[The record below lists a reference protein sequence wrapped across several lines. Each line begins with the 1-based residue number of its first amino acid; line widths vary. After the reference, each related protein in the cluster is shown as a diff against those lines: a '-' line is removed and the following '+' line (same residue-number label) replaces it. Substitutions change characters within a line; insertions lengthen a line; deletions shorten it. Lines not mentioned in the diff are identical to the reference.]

1 MASTYFGLT
10 FPDLGKING
19 QLFYCVGQGTRK
31 TKTNVQI
38 NGSSAAP
45 KSHENIRSES
55 KLDFFLFHVFNP
67 FFQTYYCSFYLT
79 LLTVFFIYDD
89 NLPLMSF
96 WNIQRFKASLSMY
109 IIIVMFRLIIYI
121 KSLFHIRKR
130 KLKKKIFR
138 CQRFDWNNFSLK
150 INT

>member
-130 KLKKKIFR
+130 KFKKKSFGANVLIGII
-138 CQRFDWNNFSLK
+138 SLSR
-150 INT
+150 

>member
-55 KLDFFLFHVFNP
+55 KLFFYLFHVFNP
-67 FFQTYYCSFYLT
+67 FFRPIIVLFTSHCKQ
-79 LLTVFFIYDD
+79 FFLIYDN

-109 IIIVMFRLIIYI
+109 IIIVMFRLIIYF

-130 KLKKKIFR
+130 KLKKKSFGANVLIGII
-138 CQRFDWNNFSLK
+138 SLSR
-150 INT
+150 

>member
-96 WNIQRFKASLSMY
+96 WNVQRFKASLSMY

-130 KLKKKIFR
+130 KFKKKSFGANVLIGIIFLSR
-138 CQRFDWNNFSLK
+138 
-150 INT
+150 

>member
-55 KLDFFLFHVFNP
+55 KLNFFLFHVFNP

-79 LLTVFFIYDD
+79 LLTFFFIYDD

-130 KLKKKIFR
+130 KFKKNLSVPTF
-138 CQRFDWNNFSLK
+138 WLE
-150 INT
+150 

>member
-19 QLFYCVGQGTRK
+19 QLFYCVGQETRK

-55 KLDFFLFHVFNP
+55 KLNFFLFHVFNP
-67 FFQTYYCSFYLT
+67 FFSDLLLFFLPHIVNSFLYMTTICL
-79 LLTVFFIYDD
+79 
-89 NLPLMSF
+89 
-96 WNIQRFKASLSMY
+96 
-109 IIIVMFRLIIYI
+109 
-121 KSLFHIRKR
+121 
-130 KLKKKIFR
+130 
-138 CQRFDWNNFSLK
+138 
-150 INT
+150 

>member
-55 KLDFFLFHVFNP
+55 KLDFFLFYVFSP
-67 FFQTYYCSFYLT
+67 FFSDLLLFFLPHIVNSFFYIWRQFAFD
-79 LLTVFFIYDD
+79 VF
-89 NLPLMSF
+89 
-96 WNIQRFKASLSMY
+96 
-109 IIIVMFRLIIYI
+109 
-121 KSLFHIRKR
+121 
-130 KLKKKIFR
+130 LKHTKV
-138 CQRFDWNNFSLK
+138 QS
-150 INT
+150 

>member
-19 QLFYCVGQGTRK
+19 QLFYCVGQETRK

-38 NGSSAAP
+38 NGSAAAP
-45 KSHENIRSES
+45 ISHENIRSES
-55 KLDFFLFHVFNP
+55 KLDFFLILFHVFSP
-67 FFQTYYCSFYLT
+67 FFRPIIVLFTSHCKQ
-79 LLTVFFIYDD
+79 FFLIYDN

-109 IIIVMFRLIIYI
+109 IIIVMFRLIIYF

-130 KLKKKIFR
+130 KFKKKSFGANVLIGIIFLSR
-138 CQRFDWNNFSLK
+138 
-150 INT
+150 

>member
-55 KLDFFLFHVFNP
+55 KLDFFLFYVFSP
-67 FFQTYYCSFYLT
+67 FFSD
-79 LLTVFFIYDD
+79 LLLFFLPHIVNSFFIYDD

-130 KLKKKIFR
+130 KFKKKSFGANVLIGIIFLSR
-138 CQRFDWNNFSLK
+138 
-150 INT
+150 

>member
-55 KLDFFLFHVFNP
+55 KLNFFLFHVFNP

-130 KLKKKIFR
+130 KFKKKSFGANVLIGIIFLSR
-138 CQRFDWNNFSLK
+138 
-150 INT
+150 

>member
-109 IIIVMFRLIIYI
+109 IIIVMFRSIIYI

-130 KLKKKIFR
+130 KFKKNLSVPTF
-138 CQRFDWNNFSLK
+138 WLE
-150 INT
+150 

>member
-38 NGSSAAP
+38 NGSAAAP
-45 KSHENIRSES
+45 ISHENIRSES
-55 KLDFFLFHVFNP
+55 KLDFFLILFHVFSN
-67 FFQTYYCSFYLT
+67 S
-79 LLTVFFIYDD
+79 FFIYDN

-96 WNIQRFKASLSMY
+96 
-109 IIIVMFRLIIYI
+109 
-121 KSLFHIRKR
+121 
-130 KLKKKIFR
+130 
-138 CQRFDWNNFSLK
+138 
-150 INT
+150 

>member
-19 QLFYCVGQGTRK
+19 QLFYCVGQETRK

-55 KLDFFLFHVFNP
+55 KLDFFLFHVFSP
-67 FFQTYYCSFYLT
+67 FFSD
-79 LLTVFFIYDD
+79 LLLFFLPHIVNSFFIYDN

-96 WNIQRFKASLSMY
+96 
-109 IIIVMFRLIIYI
+109 
-121 KSLFHIRKR
+121 
-130 KLKKKIFR
+130 
-138 CQRFDWNNFSLK
+138 
-150 INT
+150 

>member
-55 KLDFFLFHVFNP
+55 KLDFILFHVFNP

-109 IIIVMFRLIIYI
+109 IIIVMFRLIIYF

-130 KLKKKIFR
+130 KFKKKSFGANVLIGIIFLSR
-138 CQRFDWNNFSLK
+138 
-150 INT
+150 

>member
-55 KLDFFLFHVFNP
+55 KLDFFCFMSLAP

-109 IIIVMFRLIIYI
+109 IIIVMFRLIIYF

-130 KLKKKIFR
+130 KFKKNLSVPTF
-138 CQRFDWNNFSLK
+138 WLE
-150 INT
+150 

>member
-79 LLTVFFIYDD
+79 LLTFFFIYDD

-130 KLKKKIFR
+130 KFKKKSFGANVLIGII
-138 CQRFDWNNFSLK
+138 SLSR
-150 INT
+150 

>member
-55 KLDFFLFHVFNP
+55 KLNFFLFHVFNP

-109 IIIVMFRLIIYI
+109 IIIVMFRSIIYI

-130 KLKKKIFR
+130 KFKKNLSVPTF
-138 CQRFDWNNFSLK
+138 WLE
-150 INT
+150 

>member
-130 KLKKKIFR
+130 KFKKNLSVPTF
-138 CQRFDWNNFSLK
+138 WLE
-150 INT
+150 

>member
-130 KLKKKIFR
+130 KLKKNLSVPTF
-138 CQRFDWNNFSLK
+138 WLE
-150 INT
+150 

>member
-79 LLTVFFIYDD
+79 LLTFFFIYDD

-109 IIIVMFRLIIYI
+109 IIIVMFRLIIYF

-130 KLKKKIFR
+130 KLKKKSFGANVLIGII
-138 CQRFDWNNFSLK
+138 SLSR
-150 INT
+150 

>member
-19 QLFYCVGQGTRK
+19 QLFYCVGQETRK

-38 NGSSAAP
+38 NGSAAAP
-45 KSHENIRSES
+45 ISHENIRSES
-55 KLDFFLFHVFNP
+55 KLDFFLILFHVFSP

-79 LLTVFFIYDD
+79 LLTVFFIYDN

-96 WNIQRFKASLSMY
+96 WNIQRFKASLSKY
-109 IIIVMFRLIIYI
+109 IIIVMFRLIIYF

-130 KLKKKIFR
+130 KF
-138 CQRFDWNNFSLK
+138 
-150 INT
+150 

>member
-130 KLKKKIFR
+130 KFKKKSFGANVLIGIIFLSR
-138 CQRFDWNNFSLK
+138 
-150 INT
+150 

>member
-19 QLFYCVGQGTRK
+19 QLFYCVGQETRK

-38 NGSSAAP
+38 NGSAAAP
-45 KSHENIRSES
+45 ISHENIRSES
-55 KLDFFLFHVFNP
+55 KLDFFFWYCFMSLAP
-67 FFQTYYCSFYLT
+67 FFRPIIVLFTSHCKQ
-79 LLTVFFIYDD
+79 FFIYDN

-109 IIIVMFRLIIYI
+109 IIIVMFRLIIYF

-130 KLKKKIFR
+130 KFKKKSFGANVLIGII
-138 CQRFDWNNFSLK
+138 SLSR
-150 INT
+150 

>member
-96 WNIQRFKASLSMY
+96 WNVQRFKASLSMY

-130 KLKKKIFR
+130 KFKKNLSVPTF
-138 CQRFDWNNFSLK
+138 WLE
-150 INT
+150 

>member
-55 KLDFFLFHVFNP
+55 KLNFFLFHVFNP
-67 FFQTYYCSFYLT
+67 FFFQTYYCSFYLT

-130 KLKKKIFR
+130 KFKKNLSVPTF
-138 CQRFDWNNFSLK
+138 WLE
-150 INT
+150 